1 MCNCSSVVRIRGV
14 SDKVTKQT
22 GIITSI
28 FTITWVLTF
37 VGGIMFTIKELQDR
51 VPDLIGKVY
60 TEGAVTV
67 IEINHGRIKIMPKH
81 RKPK

>member
-1 MCNCSSVVRIRGV
+1 MYLLNNIKSNIE
-14 SDKVTKQT
+14 TT

-81 RKPK
+81 RKHGK

>member
-1 MCNCSSVVRIRGV
+1 VYLLNNRKSNIQ
-14 SDKVTKQT
+14 TT

-37 VGGIMFTIKELQDR
+37 VGEIMFTIKELQDR

-60 TEGAVTV
+60 TEGTVTV

-81 RKPK
+81 RKPGK